1 MTEAQGTHTVRM
13 NSERAMHVN
22 LICLHVLSLCALC
35 IVQAKSAEEGLKFVR
50 TVLQAADA
58 SKKPSSA
65 DFQAFLAP
73 LVKIIEKGSNPDSR
87 ADTFNQQKAW
97 AEGQAGAIAWIQ
109 VDPASAGMTPKQVRR
124 RDTR

>member
-1 MTEAQGTHTVRM
+1 M
-13 NSERAMHVN
+13 NMERSMHVN
-22 LICLHVLSLCALC
+22 LICLHVLSLPASCV
-35 IVQAKSAEEGLKFVR
+35 VQAKSAEEGLKFVR

-58 SKKPSSA
+58 SKKPSSG

-97 AEGQAGAIAWIQ
+97 AEGQAGAVAWIQ

-124 RDTR
+124 THTR